1 MKKFLLSLLFINV
14 SFCNIWAQNE
24 WERPDAAVGKQKET
38 VKTVTRKEK
47 VEDPKYMAGAVTENE
62 GKVEWTCKI
71 NMPGKSSQHLYDL
84 CLGYL
89 QDFVKEEDQL
99 PESNVTLVNKS
110 QRVIVATLNEWLV
123 FKSTFLSL
131 DRAKLNYVLV
141 ANCTDGCVELTMRNI
156 FFRYDENDGKGMTKI
171 LAEESIN
178 DKNALNK
185 KKTKLVTGWAKFRRM
200 TIDRK
205 DEVFDKFRT
214 YLADK

>member
-14 SFCNIWAQNE
+14 SFCNVWAQNE

-47 VEDPKYMAGAVTENE
+47 VEDPRYMAGAVTENE

-71 NMPGKSSQHLYDL
+71 NMPGKSSQQLYDL

-131 DRAKLNYVLV
+131 DIINQLSAAESLLRKARREVLKGHL
-141 ANCTDGCVELTMRNI
+141 DGCVREALCCGDEEMREKKL
-156 FFRYDENDGKGMTKI
+156 DEIIALLDR
-171 LAEESIN
+171 AE
-178 DKNALNK
+178 K
-185 KKTKLVTGWAKFRRM
+185 
-200 TIDRK
+200 
-205 DEVFDKFRT
+205 
-214 YLADK
+214 

>member
-1 MKKFLLSLLFINV
+1 M

-71 NMPGKSSQHLYDL
+71 NMPGKSSQQLYNL

-99 PESNVTLVNKS
+99 PESNVTLVNK
-110 QRVIVATLNEWLV
+110 
-123 FKSTFLSL
+123 
-131 DRAKLNYVLV
+131 
-141 ANCTDGCVELTMRNI
+141 
-156 FFRYDENDGKGMTKI
+156 
-171 LAEESIN
+171 
-178 DKNALNK
+178 
-185 KKTKLVTGWAKFRRM
+185 
-200 TIDRK
+200 
-205 DEVFDKFRT
+205 
-214 YLADK
+214 